1 MRAPHTETRKKVS
14 TCLDGTGVQKRASW
28 GMLVGRGE
36 ALAGALRDGA
46 LLNSHAFEPPRS
58 AQNGEGGAVCGAN
71 CQFDCKKRI
80 ITGSFRA
87 HPSAD
92 AGPSNP
98 RNTVGSVC
106 GARMFNNYDKEVCV
120 GMSSF
125 RIIFFVATRL
135 KKIIGALS
143 IEIPARNPKISFKKI
158 FNRIYH
164 LQRSIPRRIFVHR
177 DFGPFEGTCRPRWS
191 AISDKVR

>member
-1 MRAPHTETRKKVS
+1 
-14 TCLDGTGVQKRASW
+14 LDGIGVQKRAFW
-28 GMLVGRGE
+28 GVLVGRGG
-36 ALAGALRDGA
+36 ALAGTLRDGA

-125 RIIFFVATRL
+125 RIVFFVATCL

-143 IEIPARNPKISFKKI
+143 IEIPARIPKISLKKSLIEFTI
-158 FNRIYH
+158 FNAAYLEGYLSIVILVH
-164 LQRSIPRRIFVHR
+164 LKVHAGRGGALSQTRSVHNR
-177 DFGPFEGTCRPRWS
+177 T
-191 AISDKVR
+191 